1 MSHCYTDK
9 YAMKRIFNIA
19 FAFTILMIIPFSL
32 AKGQDKKSE
41 QKVKVVIDN
50 GSGTKVVIDTIF
62 YGSPKSDS
70 IKLKDGTVICLKH
83 PGDVSDYQYHDSR
96 KQIMVTA
103 SADDKNSRKE
113 FTEVTVVSQDSLQG
127 DSETEKSRYVIAKDG
142 MVVTI
147 EGNDD
152 ARAKELVKEIENIL
166 GVKSEGTGKKESE
179 NRNKK

>member
-1 MSHCYTDK
+1 
-9 YAMKRIFNIA
+9 
-19 FAFTILMIIPFSL
+19 
-32 AKGQDKKSE
+32 
-41 QKVKVVIDN
+41 
-50 GSGTKVVIDTIF
+50 
-62 YGSPKSDS
+62 
-70 IKLKDGTVICLKH
+70 
-83 PGDVSDYQYHDSR
+83 
-96 KQIMVTA
+96 MVTA